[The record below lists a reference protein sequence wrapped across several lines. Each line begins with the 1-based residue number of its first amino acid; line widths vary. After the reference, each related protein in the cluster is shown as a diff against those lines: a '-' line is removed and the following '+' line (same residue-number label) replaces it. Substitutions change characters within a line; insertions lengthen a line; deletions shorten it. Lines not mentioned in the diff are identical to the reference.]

1 MKAELVPGE
10 KELVRQLKAGDRDV
24 LVELM
29 DRHGE
34 DLMRYLCAVTGMR
47 ERAEDAFQDTWVRVM
62 EGIGKFDV
70 ERELAP
76 WLFRIARNCAYDM
89 ARRRKGRWL
98 ALGEDDQQPDWT
110 DRAEREPEFLDG
122 VLNRDIAARLL
133 AGLQPEHREILW
145 FRFFRDESYEELTR
159 SLGLPMG
166 TVKSRL
172 KRALDRLA
180 LLYRDIG
187 GHSDER

>member
-1 MKAELVPGE
+1 MKPEPDRGE
-10 KELVRQLKAGDRDV
+10 KELVRRLKAGERDV
-24 LVELM
+24 LVHLM

-34 DLMRYLCAVTGMR
+34 NLMRYLCAVTGTR
-47 ERAEDAFQDTWVRVM
+47 ETAEDAFQDTWVRVM
-62 EGIGKFDV
+62 EGIGRFDV

-98 ALGEDDQQPDWT
+98 SLGGDD
-110 DRAEREPEFLDG
+110 REPDRTDCADRDPQFVDR
-122 VLNRDIAARLL
+122 VLNRDIAGRLL

-172 KRALDRLA
+172 KRALDRVA

-187 GHSDER
+187 GHADER